1 MKILFK
7 YLKDLFAE
15 RKIIFSLALNDCKA
29 RFASSGLGVVWA
41 FLQPLLTI
49 LVFWFVFQVGFKTAP
64 VKEVVFIVWFTPA
77 YLIWTFFSE
86 DLFQVTNS
94 LIEYQYL
101 IKKVNFKV
109 NIIPPIKVVSNGIIH
124 IAFIFVICF
133 INMVY
138 GYGLSVYA
146 LQVIYYFICTCVLL
160 LGMGWLFS
168 ALNVFVKDVYN
179 VIAVGVQIGFWATP
193 VFWNPDEMNHTV
205 QMLLKLN
212 PMYYICTGYREAF
225 VYKIWFWDHP
235 YQTLYFWVFA
245 CIMLIVGTNIFEKLY
260 RLFNDAV

>member
-101 IKKVNFKV
+101 MHYPTTYLIYL
-109 NIIPPIKVVSNGIIH
+109 PLYWR
-124 IAFIFVICF
+124 IA
-133 INMVY
+133 M
-138 GYGLSVYA
+138 
-146 LQVIYYFICTCVLL
+146 
-160 LGMGWLFS
+160 
-168 ALNVFVKDVYN
+168 
-179 VIAVGVQIGFWATP
+179 
-193 VFWNPDEMNHTV
+193 
-205 QMLLKLN
+205 
-212 PMYYICTGYREAF
+212 
-225 VYKIWFWDHP
+225 
-235 YQTLYFWVFA
+235 
-245 CIMLIVGTNIFEKLY
+245 
-260 RLFNDAV
+260 RLFKMI